1 MAGLPRWP
9 EGNSPTHTYTH
20 TRTHTHV
27 YTNTHTYTYTHMHTR
42 HHQWAT
48 KWQQKVHCRLKHL
61 GHTPYDTDPSR
72 PTPARALCFKHVFK
86 FVHREVTASS
96 KLVITTSGRGGEG
109 EERGEEAGKLSNTR
123 RGAANGASSTLYND
137 RSRQQLSC
145 ECRVIQ
151 HRGLRVVLWP
161 FQFSN
166 NRGVEGNGR
175 ERKDGRGE
183 CQDRMPCRSASP

>member
-42 HHQWAT
+42 HHQCAT

-96 KLVITTSGRGGEG
+96 KLVVTTSGRGGEG

-123 RGAANGASSTLYND
+123 RGAANGASWRVQHAVVASWVFDPNSGKTG
-137 RSRQQLSC
+137 RQVG
-145 ECRVIQ
+145 EGR
-151 HRGLRVVLWP
+151 RG
-161 FQFSN
+161 
-166 NRGVEGNGR
+166 E
-175 ERKDGRGE
+175 GRGE
-183 CQDRMPCRSASP
+183 GWDKGGR